1 MHRRVPLRLILAAL
15 AAGAAAAAPAQPPP
29 GPATIPAELRPY
41 APSNLAGYFVGFL
54 IARRDASPVTGELF
68 IRHQAYVRHQ
78 FEAGL
83 YHLAGPLTDGGQV
96 RGLVVVSAPTRDAA
110 RALIAADPL
119 VEAGLFTVEM
129 HTALFPDLS
138 PVRAEYCDSQRPTFR
153 VDLNSMRRSSLS
165 NM

>member
-1 MHRRVPLRLILAAL
+1 MSAAFRGRASLRLILAAL
-15 AAGAAAAAPAQPPP
+15 AAGASAAAPAQPPP
-29 GPATIPAELRPY
+29 GPAIIPAELRPY
-41 APSNLAGYFVGFL
+41 APSNLTGYFVGFL
-54 IARRDASPVTGELF
+54 VARPGAPPVTGELF

-96 RGLVVVSAPTRDAA
+96 RGLVVVSAPTREAA

-129 HTALFPDLS
+129 HTGLFPDLS
-138 PVRAEYCDSQRPTFR
+138 PIHVEYPPAAR
-153 VDLNSMRRSSLS
+153 
-165 NM
+165 